1 MKKTMVGGIGMTP
14 PTGVPAAGPA
24 PGAPGSMKKT
34 MVGISP
40 GMTPPTGVPAA
51 EPPQQLPPSQP
62 PPATH
67 MRTMLGMPAI
77 APPKADPA
85 APGLST
91 VTGLPS
97 PIADVPPSFPD
108 QRVPGHKRTMLGVAI
123 PGIAPLA
130 PGVPKEPS
138 RSSYPPPV
146 GPTSQ
151 AVAPVPYS
159 ATAQSPYAPSPP
171 GPYEATRDA
180 SARPSSRPP
189 PKRRTHGSALIAL
202 FGGLV
207 LAAGAAAF
215 ALLWRSPAP
224 LRAEARVDSAG
235 TDLLHIT
242 CATCPDGTELR
253 IGEVKGKI
261 ASNTVDLALPAPLK
275 VGSNTFAVDIDRPAN
290 GRDEKVSLVVKIG
303 YRIRPDLSQLGGERA
318 ILRVAIEGAPG
329 ASMTIDTKPL
339 VLGSDGRGSYDVDIT
354 SDCTGVSDEAKMIDR
369 NVSYSVVGTSGAAEQ
384 GVVGMRVA
392 VPVLHVDAPVAHTV
406 VEADHVLLAGR
417 TGKGARLSAGSVQ
430 VPVLADGGFSKQL
443 PLAAIGENQ
452 IQVRTLVPGQAP
464 RSTTLRVKRVEHL
477 ADEARDF
484 SSKAPLTFSD
494 LTANIAGHIGQPIV
508 LSGEVAEARVQG
520 PTNVMLVD
528 VQKGCARS
536 PCLARVVAPS
546 DQPLARADHVQ
557 VYGHVTRAVG
567 ATPAT
572 AAPEI
577 ESDFIIK
584 KH

>member
-1 MKKTMVGGIGMTP
+1 MKKTMVGM
-14 PTGVPAAGPA
+14 
-24 PGAPGSMKKT
+24 
-34 MVGISP
+34 SP

-51 EPPQQLPPSQP
+51 DPAPQQRPPSQP

-67 MRTMLGMPAI
+67 KRTMLGMPAI
-77 APPKADPA
+77 ARPTPASADPA
-85 APGLST
+85 VPGQST

-97 PIADVPPSFPD
+97 PLADAPPSFPD
-108 QRVPGHKRTMLGVAI
+108 QRFPGHKRTMLGVAI

-138 RSSYPPPV
+138 RSSYPPPAS
-146 GPTSQ
+146 PTST
-151 AVAPVPYS
+151 ALAPVPYS
-159 ATAQSPYAPSPP
+159 ATAQSAYAPAAP

-180 SARPSSRPP
+180 GARPSSRPP
-189 PKRRTHGSALIAL
+189 PPKRRSYGSALIAL

-224 LRAEARVDSAG
+224 LRAEARVDSSG

-253 IGEVKGKI
+253 IGDAKGKI
-261 ASNTVDLALPAPLK
+261 ASNAVDLALSAPLK

-303 YRIRPDLSQLGGERA
+303 YRIRPDLSQLGGDRA

-329 ASMTIDTKPL
+329 ASMTVDAKPL
-339 VLGSDGRGSYDVDIT
+339 VLGPDGKGSYDVDIT
-354 SDCTGVSDEAKMIDR
+354 SDCTGAADEAKMIDR
-369 NVSYSVVGTSGAAEQ
+369 SVSYSVTGTSGAPEQ

-392 VPVLHVDAPVAHTV
+392 VPVLHLDVPAAHAV

-417 TGKGARLSAGSVQ
+417 TGKGARLSAGSLQ
-430 VPVLADGGFSKQL
+430 VPILADGGFSKQV
-443 PLAAIGENQ
+443 PVAALGENQ
-452 IQVRTLVPGQAP
+452 ILLRTQVPGQAP
-464 RSTTLRVKRVEHL
+464 RTTTLRVKRVERL

-484 SSKAPLTFSD
+484 AAKAPLTFTD
-494 LTANIAGHIGQPIV
+494 LASNIAGHIGQPIA
-508 LSGEVAEARVQG
+508 LTGEVAEARVQG

-528 VQKGCARS
+528 VQKGCSRS

-546 DQPLARADHVQ
+546 DQALARGDHVQ
-557 VYGHVTRAVG
+557 VFGHVTRAVG
-567 ATPAT
+567 SNAT

-584 KH
+584 KR